1 MTLFLFPFTVHFISI
16 KPVLSNHLSYVNIFH
31 CSLGRSHKTGLTVI
45 TKTGTQ
51 KEFVD
56 EILVEVLFISMHL
69 FTATWQY
76 QQLGNIKENIPDN

>member
-1 MTLFLFPFTVHFISI
+1 
-16 KPVLSNHLSYVNIFH
+16 
-31 CSLGRSHKTGLTVI
+31 LTVI

-56 EILVEVLFISMHL
+56 KILVEVLFISMHL